1 MMLVWSQSSILNA
14 SRLRMNTK
22 YAVRLSESE
31 RAHLRTLLGQGT
43 ARARQLTRARIL
55 LKANQGDGG
64 PGWTD
69 AAIAGA
75 LDVHPATV
83 SRVRR
88 EYVTV
93 GLAATL
99 ERTPPDRVY
108 PRKADGTLEA
118 QLIAVACGTPPAGRA
133 RWTLRLLAHELVR
146 LEVVDT
152 ISYETVRRTLKQTGL
167 SRG

>member
-1 MMLVWSQSSILNA
+1 
-14 SRLRMNTK
+14 MNTK
-22 YAVRLSESE
+22 YAVKLTEAE
-31 RAHLRTLLGQGT
+31 RAQLRTLLGQGT
-43 ARARQLTRARIL
+43 ASARQLTRARIL

-75 LDVHPATV
+75 VDVHPATV

-88 EYVTV
+88 EYVTQ
-93 GLAATL
+93 GMRAAL

-108 PRKADGTLEA
+108 PRKADGALEA
-118 QLIAVACGTPPAGRA
+118 QLIAVACGTPPAGQA
-133 RWTLRLLAHELVR
+133 RWTLRLLASELVR
-146 LEVVDT
+146 LEVVDR
-152 ISYETVRRTLKQTGL
+152 ISYETVRRVLKQTGS

>member
-1 MMLVWSQSSILNA
+1 V
-14 SRLRMNTK
+14 NTK
-22 YAVRLSESE
+22 YAVKLSEPA
-31 RAHLRTLLGQGT
+31 RAQLRTLIEQGT
-43 ARARQLTRARIL
+43 APARQLTRTRIP

-88 EYVTV
+88 EYVTQ
-93 GLAATL
+93 GLRAAL

-108 PRKADGTLEA
+108 PRKADGAVEA
-118 QLIAVACGTPPAGRA
+118 QLIAVACGTPPAGQA
-133 RWTLRLLAHELVR
+133 RWTLRLLASELVR
-146 LEVVDT
+146 LEVVDSL
-152 ISYETVRRTLKQTGL
+152 SYETVRRVLKQTGS

>member
-1 MMLVWSQSSILNA
+1 
-14 SRLRMNTK
+14 MNTK
-22 YAVRLSESE
+22 YAVKLPETE
-31 RAHLRTLLGQGT
+31 RAHLRTLLGQGS
-43 ARARQLTRARIL
+43 APARQQTRARIL

-88 EYVTV
+88 EYVTQ
-93 GLAATL
+93 GLCAAL

-108 PRKADGTLEA
+108 PRKADGALEA
-118 QLIAVACGTPPAGRA
+118 QVIAAACGTPPAGHA
-133 RWTLRLLAHELVR
+133 RWTLRLLASELVR
-146 LEVVDT
+146 LEVVESL
-152 ISYETVRRTLKQTGL
+152 SYETVRRVLLIAAKSCKQDQAA
-167 SRG
+167 

>member
-1 MMLVWSQSSILNA
+1 
-14 SRLRMNTK
+14 MNTK
-22 YAVRLSESE
+22 YAVKLPEPE

-43 ARARQLTRARIL
+43 APARQLTRARIL

-88 EYVTV
+88 EYVTA
-93 GLAATL
+93 GLRATP
-99 ERTPPDRVY
+99 ERTLPDRVY
-108 PRKADGTLEA
+108 PRKADGALEA
-118 QLIAVACGTPPAGRA
+118 QVIALACGTAPAGQA
-133 RWTLRLLAHELVR
+133 RWTLRLLARELVR
-146 LEVVDT
+146 LEIVDT
-152 ISYETVRRTLKQTGL
+152 ISYETVRRVLKQTG
-167 SRG
+167 SNRG

>member
-1 MMLVWSQSSILNA
+1 
-14 SRLRMNTK
+14 MNTK
-22 YAVRLSESE
+22 YAVKLPEPE
-31 RAHLRTLLGQGT
+31 RARLRTLLGQGT
-43 ARARQLTRARIL
+43 APARQLTRARIL

-88 EYVTV
+88 EYVTQ
-93 GLAATL
+93 GLRAAL

-108 PRKADGTLEA
+108 PRKADGALEA
-118 QLIAVACGTPPAGRA
+118 QLIAVACGTPPAGQV
-133 RWTLRLLAHELVR
+133 RWTLRLLARELVR
-146 LEVVDT
+146 LELVDT
-152 ISYETVRRTLKQTGL
+152 LSYETVRRVLKQTGS

>member
-1 MMLVWSQSSILNA
+1 
-14 SRLRMNTK
+14 MNTK
-22 YAVRLSESE
+22 YAVKLPETE
-31 RAHLRTLLGQGT
+31 RARLRTLLGQGRAP
-43 ARARQLTRARIL
+43 ARPLTRARIL

-75 LDVHPATV
+75 LAGHPATV

-88 EYVTV
+88 AYVIA

-108 PRKADGTLEA
+108 PRKADGALEA
-118 QLIAVACGTPPAGRA
+118 QLIAVACGTPPAGPA

-146 LEVVDT
+146 LAIVET
-152 ISYETVRRTLKQTGL
+152 ISYETVRRTLKPTGS
-167 SRG
+167 SRGCRSNGASRPKPTRRVS

>member
-1 MMLVWSQSSILNA
+1 V
-14 SRLRMNTK
+14 NTK
-22 YAVRLSESE
+22 YAVKLSELE
-31 RAHLRTLLGQGT
+31 RAQLRTLIGQGT
-43 ARARQLTRARIL
+43 APARQLTRARIL

-75 LDVHPATV
+75 LDVHPGTV

-88 EYVTV
+88 EYVTQ
-93 GLAATL
+93 GLRAAL

-108 PRKADGTLEA
+108 PRKADGAVEA
-118 QLIAVACGTPPAGRA
+118 QLIAVACGPPPAGQA
-133 RWTLRLLAHELVR
+133 RWTLRLLASDLVR
-146 LEVVDT
+146 LEVVDSL
-152 ISYETVRRTLKQTGL
+152 SYETVRRVLKQTGS

>member
-1 MMLVWSQSSILNA
+1 MLNS

-22 YAVRLSESE
+22 YAVKLPETE
-31 RAHLRTLLGQGT
+31 QVHLRTLLGQGSAPT
-43 ARARQLTRARIL
+43 RQLTRARVL

-75 LDVHPATV
+75 LDIHPATI

-88 EYVTV
+88 EYVTQ
-93 GLAATL
+93 GLRAAL

-108 PRKADGTLEA
+108 RRKADGALEA
-118 QLIAVACGTPPAGRA
+118 QMIAVACGAPPAGHA
-133 RWTLRLLAHELVR
+133 RWTLRLLASELVR
-146 LEVVDT
+146 LEMVESL
-152 ISYETVRRTLKQTGL
+152 SYETVQRVLKQTGS

>member
-1 MMLVWSQSSILNA
+1 
-14 SRLRMNTK
+14 MNTK
-22 YAVRLSESE
+22 YAVKLPETE
-31 RAHLRTLLGQGT
+31 RAHLRTLLGQGR
-43 ARARQLTRARIL
+43 APARQLTRARIL

-88 EYVTV
+88 EYVTQ
-93 GLAATL
+93 GLRAAL

-108 PRKADGTLEA
+108 PRKADGALEA
-118 QLIAVACGTPPAGRA
+118 QAIAAACGAPPAGHA
-133 RWTLRLLAHELVR
+133 RWTLRLLASELVR
-146 LEVVDT
+146 LEVVESL
-152 ISYETVRRTLKQTGL
+152 SYETVRRVLKQTG
-167 SRG
+167 SSPG

>member
-1 MMLVWSQSSILNA
+1 
-14 SRLRMNTK
+14 MNTK
-22 YAVRLSESE
+22 YAVRLPEPE
-31 RAHLRTLLGQGT
+31 RAQLRTLIGQGV
-43 ARARQLTRARIL
+43 APARQLTRARIL

-88 EYVTV
+88 EYVTG
-93 GLAATL
+93 GLPATL

-108 PRKADGTLEA
+108 PRKADGALEA
-118 QLIAVACGTPPAGRA
+118 QLIAVACGTPPAGQA
-133 RWTLRLLAHELVR
+133 RWTLRLLATELVR
-146 LEVVDT
+146 LEVVDA
-152 ISYETVRRTLKQTGL
+152 ISYETVRRVLKQTGS

>member
-1 MMLVWSQSSILNA
+1 MLNS

-22 YAVRLSESE
+22 YAVKLPETE
-31 RAHLRTLLGQGT
+31 QVHLRTLLGQGSAPT
-43 ARARQLTRARIL
+43 RQLTRARIL
-55 LKANQGDGG
+55 LNANQGDGG

-88 EYVTV
+88 EYVTQ
-93 GLAATL
+93 GLCAAL
-99 ERTPPDRVY
+99 ERPPPDRVY
-108 PRKADGTLEA
+108 PRKADGALEA
-118 QLIAVACGTPPAGRA
+118 QVIAAACGTPPAGHA
-133 RWTLRLLAHELVR
+133 RWTLRLLASELGG
-146 LEVVDT
+146 LGGGGGG
-152 ISYETVRRTLKQTGL
+152 SNETVRRVLKQTAS